1 VAGHLKAAGIEHE
14 MITIPDGPH
23 GFDSDQE
30 PELEQTA
37 SDALDSVIAFLKM
50 QV

>member
-1 VAGHLKAAGIEHE
+1 LKAAGIEHE

-23 GFDSDQE
+23 GFDRDQE
-30 PELEQTA
+30 PELEQTV